1 MLQRV
6 ECPRCGRL
14 MSATSLYCSRCR
26 DDMRRKSNYF
36 GASTVF
42 RWFYLL
48 ALLVIIIC
56 FIVYLYNQSYR
67 Y

>member
-14 MSATSLYCSRCR
+14 MSATSLYCGRCR
-26 DDMRRKSNYF
+26 DEMRRKPTYF
-36 GASTVF
+36 SSSSAF
-42 RWFYLL
+42 RWLYLL
-48 ALLVIIIC
+48 VLLAIVVG